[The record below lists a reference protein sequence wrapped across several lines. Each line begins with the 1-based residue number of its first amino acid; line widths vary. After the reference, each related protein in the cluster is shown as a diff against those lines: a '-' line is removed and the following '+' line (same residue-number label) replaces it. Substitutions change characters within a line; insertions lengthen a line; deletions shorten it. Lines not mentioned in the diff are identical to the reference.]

1 MNEFNKL
8 ETFKALKHG
17 NLLSWSI
24 FKALI
29 FGMKGSAAMNE
40 SLRH

>member
-8 ETFKALKHG
+8 ETFKALEYG
-17 NLLSWSI
+17 NLLSWRI

-29 FGMKGSAAMNE
+29 FGKEGSAAMNE
-40 SLRH
+40 SF